1 MWKLL
6 KGIMAKRKVFGRRK
20 ADFGGQQFT
29 IEMRTDGVFVRRKH
43 CRGDWVLTFDR
54 LLNHAQSQPDLF
66 YDDQRQ
72 PEMFK
77 PVGPSDPNEP
87 LPSMLQGLVVPAQPP
102 SEPDPLYANPIEPP
116 ESPQDG
122 GNWMVPSAGHE
133 QDSEERITPFVM
145 PPAPIPNTV
154 PTYDG
159 PLENPDPPAAAAVS
173 SVDPGGELSVPAESG
188 GSVCPGTSG
197 VGLRDD

>member
-20 ADFGGQQFT
+20 AEFGGQQFT

-43 CRGDWVLTFDR
+43 CRGEWMLPFDR

-87 LPSMLQGLVVPAQPP
+87 LPSMLQGLVVPTQPP
-102 SEPDPLYANPIEPP
+102 SEPGDVHENTEPKAEDTPIGGTWIFT
-116 ESPQDG
+116 SP
-122 GNWMVPSAGHE
+122 GHE

-145 PPAPIPNTV
+145 PPAPVPNTV

-188 GSVCPGTSG
+188 SSVCDGTSG
-197 VGLRDD
+197 VGVSND